1 MSSSSSSSS
10 ILWFKDCSYKNKRLV
25 GGKCCS
31 LGELYHLS
39 KRIMFSVAD
48 GFAVTTAAYDEFIR
62 HNQLESRIKSA
73 LQEASDSATNNQLK
87 DLEVQS
93 LKIREIVMNGTFPDA
108 QKNEIIDGYAKLCGI
123 YSRPVGGLEV
133 AVRSS
138 AVAEDMPNASFAG
151 QQDTYL
157 NVRGEDAVLAS
168 VKRCF
173 ASLFNARAISYRST
187 HADMLKDDDIKIA
200 VAVQKMVRS
209 DVGSAGVAF
218 SIDPETGYN
227 KAIII
232 NSAFGLGELVVSGGV
247 RPDEFILDKRVLKNI
262 EYDPIVMKKKGDKL
276 SKIVYSDSSENH
288 VNHANEFTVEIPTS
302 EFERN
307 NYSLTND
314 QAIVLG
320 RYVLRLET
328 AYSKLD
334 SKSESDPK
342 LGIDV
347 EWAVDGI
354 DNHIYIIQA
363 RPETVHRSSSSR
375 TYKISKYIL
384 DASSSVKPLV
394 TGVSVGEKISSGTV
408 RVIKN
413 IKDVIDNNAGGF
425 CDGDI
430 LVTDMTTPDWEP
442 IMKKSAGII
451 TNRGGRTCHAAI
463 VARELGLNAIVGTG
477 NATQVLA
484 TGMDVTMNCAE
495 GEQGV
500 VYSGRIPFHVDTIDI
515 NLNNRDP
522 NAEKVKLMINI
533 GNPENSFNASVLPN
547 AGVGLTR
554 MEFIISNYIKIH
566 PLALCHYPNLEC
578 VETRN
583 KIAEMIGDRDSGK
596 WFFIKRLARGLAK
609 IASAFYPNDVIV
621 RFSDFKSN
629 EYKSLIGGDI
639 YEPVEENPM
648 IGWRGASRYYSAD
661 YEKGFE
667 LECEAIKYARNEMG
681 MSNIVVMIPFCRT
694 PEECA
699 KVTQVMQSYGLCRG
713 ENGLRVFLMCEIP
726 SNVIEANEFSPM
738 VDGVSIGGND
748 LLQLTLGVD
757 RDSDRVT
764 YLSNSDNL
772 SYRRMIEMA
781 IKTYKSNGVKVG
793 FCGQQPSDSIEFCKF
808 LIDAG
813 IDSISVTPDAVLKT
827 MNNL

>member
-1 MSSSSSSSS
+1 MSSSDS
-10 ILWFKDCSYKNKRLV
+10 IIWFKDCSYKNKRLV

-73 LQEASDSATNNQLK
+73 LQEASDSAKNNQLK

-93 LKIREIVMNGTFPDA
+93 LKIREIIMNGTFPDT
-108 QKNEIIDGYAKLCGI
+108 QKNEIVDGYAKLCDI
-123 YSRPVGGLEV
+123 YSRPTGGLEV

-262 EYDPIVMKKKGDKL
+262 DYDPIIMKKKGDKL
-276 SKIVYSDSSENH
+276 SKIVYSSYSSYSGENH
-288 VNHANEFTVEIPTS
+288 VNRTNEYTVEIPTS

-328 AYSKLD
+328 AYSKFEL
-334 SKSESDPK
+334 KTESDSK

-363 RPETVHRSSSSR
+363 RPETVHSSSPNA
-375 TYKISKYIL
+375 YKISKYIL
-384 DASSSVKPLV
+384 DASPGTEHRLV

-413 IKDVIDNNAGGF
+413 IQDVIDNNADGF

-477 NATQVLA
+477 CATSVLT

-500 VYSGRIPFHVDTIDI
+500 VYTGRIPFHVDTADMNIKKEAAI
-515 NLNNRDP
+515 P
-522 NAEKVKLMINI
+522 VKLMLNI

-566 PLALCHYPNLEC
+566 PLALYHYPNLEC

-629 EYKSLIGGDI
+629 EYKSLIGGEV

-661 YEKGFE
+661 YERGLNWNAKP
-667 LECEAIKYARNEMG
+667 
-681 MSNIVVMIPFCRT
+681 SST
-694 PEECA
+694 PG
-699 KVTQVMQSYGLCRG
+699 TRWG
-713 ENGLRVFLMCEIP
+713 
-726 SNVIEANEFSPM
+726 
-738 VDGVSIGGND
+738 
-748 LLQLTLGVD
+748 
-757 RDSDRVT
+757 
-764 YLSNSDNL
+764 
-772 SYRRMIEMA
+772 
-781 IKTYKSNGVKVG
+781 
-793 FCGQQPSDSIEFCKF
+793 
-808 LIDAG
+808 
-813 IDSISVTPDAVLKT
+813 
-827 MNNL
+827 